1 MKVKLIYGLGYQVF
15 MEKDSY
21 EFKVS
26 YEEGWE
32 NLINV
37 FLKLYPQAKKT
48 NILELLEYVLMCVIC
63 SENRLRECD
72 EILWFPLSK
81 DSKGY
86 GKNGVCFNEP
96 IPSFESEYI
105 SILGELFLAGYVDFV
120 AEEEIKEK
128 EYKDVYLSEY
138 KANKYEAWKY
148 FRDNYFYKYAFQKF
162 DDEDILIYNGKEYS
176 VQDCPRYYN
185 KKEKM
190 KIPCGYSTMYSPT
203 SWDTPKHWSQYNIW
217 VTRTQKGTKYFN
229 EILSPRFYNKYK
241 DLEVE
246 IDSQG
251 NVIRWIGQINR

>member
-1 MKVKLIYGLGYQVF
+1 MKIKLIYGLGYQVF

-32 NLINV
+32 DLINV

-48 NILELLEYVLMCVIC
+48 DILELLEYMLMYMIC
-63 SENRLRECD
+63 SENKLRECD

-86 GKNGVCFNEP
+86 GKNGACFNEP
-96 IPSFESEYI
+96 LPSFESEYI

-138 KANKYEAWKY
+138 KANIYEA
-148 FRDNYFYKYAFQKF
+148 
-162 DDEDILIYNGKEYS
+162 
-176 VQDCPRYYN
+176 
-185 KKEKM
+185 
-190 KIPCGYSTMYSPT
+190 
-203 SWDTPKHWSQYNIW
+203 
-217 VTRTQKGTKYFN
+217 
-229 EILSPRFYNKYK
+229 
-241 DLEVE
+241 
-246 IDSQG
+246 
-251 NVIRWIGQINR
+251 